1 MKLVLSR
8 RRTVT
13 TTPEA
18 GMEPSKLFE
27 ASAVLPVHQ
36 SHRPGASCELLID
49 MTDLIDKQGMMN
61 SNDICLCVFHLLS
74 KELRQLKPSGS
85 LPG

>member
-1 MKLVLSR
+1 MKLVLP

-18 GMEPSKLFE
+18 GMEPSKLLE
-27 ASAVLPVHQ
+27 ASAMLPIHQ

-49 MTDLIDKQGMMN
+49 MNQ
-61 SNDICLCVFHLLS
+61 
-74 KELRQLKPSGS
+74 
-85 LPG
+85 LPGQI